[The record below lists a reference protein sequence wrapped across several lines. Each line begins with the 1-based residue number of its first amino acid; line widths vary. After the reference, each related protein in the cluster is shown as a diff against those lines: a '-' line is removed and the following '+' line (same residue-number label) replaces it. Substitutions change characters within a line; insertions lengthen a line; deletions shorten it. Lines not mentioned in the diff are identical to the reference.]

1 MNYSVYILYSSKLD
15 RFYIGTTDDVPNRLI
30 EHNNLYYK
38 DAFTSRGVPW
48 VLYLSIDGL
57 LSEKAY
63 QIERHIKKMKS
74 KKYIENLK
82 SYPEIIIKLIAKY
95 K

>member
-30 EHNNLYYK
+30 EHNNFHYK
-38 DAFTSRGVPW
+38 NAFTSRGVPW

-63 QIERHIKKMKS
+63 YIERQIKKMKS
-74 KKYIENLK
+74 KKYIQNSK
-82 SYPEIIIKLIAKY
+82 AFPEIIIKLKS
-95 K
+95 

>member
-1 MNYSVYILYSSKLD
+1 L
-15 RFYIGTTDDVPNRLI
+15 
-30 EHNNLYYK
+30 HYK

-82 SYPEIIIKLIAKY
+82 SYPEIIIKLKEQY